1 MNAFEFSVD
10 RPENAFTL
18 SFQDDSVSSLWE
30 TPLRDTI
37 TIAIVGTSGAA
48 DTTDLFGTIDTTD
61 LNGESIKVFYDDQI
75 DSIVISRSGL
85 TFPPKSL
92 SVTFANEF
100 VTIWQADDLTKI
112 IDSVPFSQIRNEQNG
127 SFATV
132 QACVTYLQNVFN
144 QPDTNYQTLVMEG
157 LI

>member
-10 RPENAFTL
+10 KPTNAFTL

-37 TIAIVGTSGAA
+37 AIAIVGSDSNS

-61 LNGESIKVFYDDQI
+61 LNGESIRVFYDSQI

-92 SVTFANEF
+92 SVTYSGSFI
-100 VTIWQADDLTKI
+100 TIWQADNLTKI
-112 IDSVPFSQIRNEQNG
+112 VDSVPFNQIRNEGNAM
-127 SFATV
+127 FATV
-132 QACVTYLQNVFN
+132 QTCVIYLQNVFN
-144 QPDTNYQTLVMEG
+144 EPNTNYQTLVMEG